1 MISLQQSHLPE
12 CAEILDILNKI
23 EFEGLFYSHDKLA
36 QLQGGLPWTKCLAE
50 MWTKDKP
57 TEQSAQ
63 AVTNTRVVKITKH
76 NEPLGATVRNE
87 GDKVVIGRIVKGG
100 AAERSGALH
109 PGDEVLEVNS
119 LKLCGRS
126 VHDICST
133 LCQMSGT
140 LTFVIIPAGAAA
152 SEEEEVTQPVVRS
165 RVKELPTVS
174 SESVSFLTETRPES

>member
-12 CAEILDILNKI
+12 SAEILDLLNKI

-36 QLQGGLPWTKCLAE
+36 QLQGGLPWKKCLAE
-50 MWTKDKP
+50 MWTKDK
-57 TEQSAQ
+57 TSEQSAQ

-109 PGDEVLEVNS
+109 PGDEVSISWKYFENCFFCKYFENLVKNN
-119 LKLCGRS
+119 LK
-126 VHDICST
+126 T
-133 LCQMSGT
+133 L
-140 LTFVIIPAGAAA
+140 LKIF
-152 SEEEEVTQPVVRS
+152 
-165 RVKELPTVS
+165 
-174 SESVSFLTETRPES
+174 

>member
-1 MISLQQSHLPE
+1 
-12 CAEILDILNKI
+12 
-23 EFEGLFYSHDKLA
+23 
-36 QLQGGLPWTKCLAE
+36 
-50 MWTKDKP
+50 MWTKDK
-57 TEQSAQ
+57 TSEQSAQ

-133 LCQMSGT
+133 LCEMSGT
-140 LTFVIIPAGAAA
+140 LTFVIIPAG
-152 SEEEEVTQPVVRS
+152 SNTEEEEASQPVVRQTWKKRKIYFCKTFLIETS
-165 RVKELPTVS
+165 RLVFSLMIPIPCTLAIILSQSRQQYISYLQFGPLLS
-174 SESVSFLTETRPES
+174 S

>member
-1 MISLQQSHLPE
+1 M
-12 CAEILDILNKI
+12 
-23 EFEGLFYSHDKLA
+23 
-36 QLQGGLPWTKCLAE
+36 PWKKCLAE
-50 MWTKDKP
+50 MWTKDK
-57 TEQSAQ
+57 TSEQSAQ

-109 PGDEVLEVNS
+109 PGDEVLGVNS

-133 LCQMSGT
+133 LCEMSGT
-140 LTFVIIPAGAAA
+140 LTFVIIPAG
-152 SEEEEVTQPVVRS
+152 SNTEEEEASQPVVRQTWKKRKIYFCKTFLIETS
-165 RVKELPTVS
+165 RLVFSLMIPIPCT
-174 SESVSFLTETRPES
+174 LAIIL